1 MGRFFM
7 WFQKDNIAELKKDRE
22 KLVEKRNDIDEEIKA
37 IDEKI
42 AKIESENK
50 GSN

>member
-37 IDEKI
+37 IDKKI
-42 AKIESENK
+42 AEIESK
-50 GSN
+50 D